1 MCHYVGQVYAD
12 VDARGTNAFIADPL
26 APPSTPDRGDVRGW
40 SSVVDSGAVPEAQ
53 SRGLEP
59 PPPHLS
65 SFQNGEN
72 HYSSGGRARK
82 NLRRGFPAHQS
93 ARTTAGAGTEA
104 DRPVGHEMACVPFW
118 ACVRRGL
125 DFLFYFPARLELLS
139 RHSLFCEVP
148 FFGRARRRGTSPRPF
163 YLNRKCVRFFLYRAL
178 SYIVLSMQHVFLIGS
193 LPRALFL

>member
-118 ACVRRGL
+118 ACAGVSTFCFT
-125 DFLFYFPARLELLS
+125 FLLRLELLS
-139 RHSLFCEVP
+139 RHSLFLIS
-148 FFGRARRRGTSPRPF
+148 AR
-163 YLNRKCVRFFLYRAL
+163 Y
-178 SYIVLSMQHVFLIGS
+178 
-193 LPRALFL
+193 LFLVVRDEGEEGPRLDPFISFIFTENVFVSFYI